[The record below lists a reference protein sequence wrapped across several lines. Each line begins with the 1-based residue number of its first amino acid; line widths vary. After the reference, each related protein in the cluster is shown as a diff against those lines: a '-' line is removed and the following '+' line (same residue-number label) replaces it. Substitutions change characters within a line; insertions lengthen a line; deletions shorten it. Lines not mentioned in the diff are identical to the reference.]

1 MAWPARRRKSR
12 ARRSSPALVARTGSF
27 RGTLGDVAVFIKPV
41 IVPGD
46 PAVTGG
52 VVAVYA
58 VTVENLSLSE
68 INHRV
73 SELRLEHRN
82 LDAEI
87 DRLAADIRAD
97 ELSLKRLKK
106 RKLWLKDCISRLESA
121 LIPDEPA

>member
-1 MAWPARRRKSR
+1 M
-12 ARRSSPALVARTGSF
+12 
-27 RGTLGDVAVFIKPV
+27 
-41 IVPGD
+41 
-46 PAVTGG
+46 
-52 VVAVYA
+52 AVYA

-106 RKLWLKDCISRLESA
+106 RKLLLKDRIALLERMIDPDESA
-121 LIPDEPA
+121 

>member
-1 MAWPARRRKSR
+1 MAWPVRRRNAR
-12 ARRSSPALVARTGSF
+12 ARRSSLALSVRTGSLRCKD
-27 RGTLGDVAVFIKPV
+27 RGEAEFIEPR

-52 VVAVYA
+52 AVAVYA

>member
-1 MAWPARRRKSR
+1 MAWPTSRRKSR
-12 ARRSSPALVARTGSF
+12 ARRSSLALSARIGSL
-27 RGTLGDVAVFIKPV
+27 RGTLGEVAVFIEPD
-41 IVPGD
+41 IVAASL
-46 PAVTGG
+46 AVTGG
-52 VVAVYA
+52 GAPVYA
-58 VTVENLSLSE
+58 VGVENLSLSE

-73 SELRLEHRN
+73 SELKLEHRN

-97 ELSLKRLKK
+97 EISLKRLKK